1 MSKPTHHTISYIE
14 FTTTDVART
23 KAFYSRVFGWEFKD
37 WGPDYIDF
45 TSGISAGF
53 KKADAPIVE
62 SKSAPLIVIYS
73 SNLAATEAAVIA
85 AGGTIKTPT
94 FEFPGGRRFHFN
106 DGLGNTLAVWSE

>member
-1 MSKPTHHTISYIE
+1 MTKPTHHTISYIE
-14 FTTTDVART
+14 FTTTDVARA

-45 TSGISAGF
+45 TSGISGGF
-53 KKADAPIVE
+53 AKAKGPVVE
-62 SKSAPLIVIYS
+62 STSAPLVVLYS
-73 SNLAATEAAVIA
+73 SDLAATEAAVVA
-85 AGGTIKTPT
+85 AGGKITVPT